1 MPGLQRA
8 PRVTTPP
15 AKTPQLIYSRQTTSE
30 LLDDCSIATLMRY
43 EQEEILKPFRLS
55 NSPNG
60 KVYYTAEDIHAL
72 IAKRRAAGIK

>member
-1 MPGLQRA
+1 MPSLQRA
-8 PRVTTPP
+8 PRVTSSP

-43 EQEEILKPFRLS
+43 EQEGILKPFRLS